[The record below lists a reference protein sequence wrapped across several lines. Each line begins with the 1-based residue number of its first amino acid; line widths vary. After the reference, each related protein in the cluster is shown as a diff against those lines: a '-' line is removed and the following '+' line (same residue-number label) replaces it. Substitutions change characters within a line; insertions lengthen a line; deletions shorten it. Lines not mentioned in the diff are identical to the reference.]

1 MKFILLTLI
10 SFSIIHPLR
19 AANEELIG
27 LNSNLLSPQLNSI
40 EYAKIENQ
48 IEALIKDYQKF
59 LFLEEKLQK
68 SSEEEAPLLFTEL
81 SKLAFDI
88 LSNKIYL
95 MNTHDDE
102 ARLNKVLI
110 LTKMS
115 DIERIELA
123 KKEILLN
130 K

>member
-1 MKFILLTLI
+1 MKLILLTLF
-10 SFSIIHPLR
+10 SFSMLHSAM

-27 LNSNLLSPQLNSI
+27 LNSNLLSPQLNSV

-48 IEALIKDYQKF
+48 IEALIKDYQKY
-59 LFLEEKLQK
+59 LVLEDKLQGA
-68 SSEEEAPLLFTEL
+68 SEEEAPLFFNEL
-81 SKLAFDI
+81 AKLSFDI

-95 MNTHDDE
+95 MNANDDE
-102 ARLNKVLI
+102 GRLNKILT